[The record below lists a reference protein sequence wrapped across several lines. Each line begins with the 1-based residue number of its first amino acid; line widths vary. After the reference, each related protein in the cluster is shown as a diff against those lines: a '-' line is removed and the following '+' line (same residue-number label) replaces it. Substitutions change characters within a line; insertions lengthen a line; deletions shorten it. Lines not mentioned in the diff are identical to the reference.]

1 MSGFTHAVKVYIE
14 DTDAGGIVYYV
25 NYLKYMERARS
36 EWLNHYGLT
45 QRDLL
50 AQGIQ
55 LVVHQLE
62 CRYAKPAHLDDELH
76 ITADVVESTACRA
89 TFAQTVTRRGERLCE
104 ARVDIVCLEASRLK
118 PVRWPD
124 ALHPLMHG

>member
-1 MSGFTHAVKVYIE
+1 MNDFTHTVKVYIE

-36 EWLNHYGLT
+36 EWLNHHGLA

-50 AQGIQ
+50 ARGIQ
-55 LVVHQLE
+55 LVVHRLE
-62 CRYAKPAHLDDELH
+62 CRYAKPARLDDELQ
-76 ITADVVESTACRA
+76 ISADIVESTACRA
-89 TFAQTVTRRGERLCE
+89 TFEQVVTCRGERLCE

-124 ALHPLMHG
+124 ALHPVMLG